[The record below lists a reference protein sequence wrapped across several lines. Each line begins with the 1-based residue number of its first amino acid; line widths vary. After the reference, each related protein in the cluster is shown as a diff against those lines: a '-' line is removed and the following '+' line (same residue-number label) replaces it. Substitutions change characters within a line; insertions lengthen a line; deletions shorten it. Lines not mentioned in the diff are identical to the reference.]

1 MELKIAL
8 CDDIAA
14 EARGLSEFVKD
25 WAEQNGHLAVTEL
38 FPSAE
43 SFLFAIEDR
52 DFDVLLLD
60 IEMGGMDGV
69 TLAKKLREQ
78 KRKIA
83 IIFVTTH
90 REFYGEGYEVDAL
103 HYLIKPVQKDRLFS
117 ALSRAAEKLSVSE
130 PPLILS
136 CEGETLRL
144 EKSDL
149 LFAEAHLHYLSI
161 HTEKAE
167 YTVKESI
174 SALAERLGDGFFR
187 CHRSYIVSL
196 GAITRISRTSLTL
209 CGGREL
215 PLARGKYDEINRA
228 YIRHFSR

>member
-167 YTVKESI
+167 YTVK
-174 SALAERLGDGFFR
+174 G
-187 CHRSYIVSL
+187 SYIVSL
-196 GAITRISRTSLTL
+196 GAITRISRSSLTL
-209 CGGREL
+209 SGGREL